1 MNAIVFIIG
10 LAALLIGSFTDLR
23 KREVPDWLNYGLIFT
38 GIGVSLL
45 LSIIYNNFW
54 FLINSVIG
62 LGIMF
67 LLGSVMFYTG
77 QWGGGDSKMIMGIG
91 ALIGIPASWPLQG
104 MILSWGNEV
113 PFLFSFILYSF
124 VVGAV
129 YGLFWTIV
137 LAIRHRKGFVAEF
150 IYLLDMRRNITKK
163 IIRIGF
169 IVIILASISLL
180 FFAKY
185 FILKIVPLG
194 LSILVIIAYWMYFF
208 IKATEQS
215 SMIKHVQPEEL
226 TEGDWISTDIFVD
239 SDDEKETG
247 KEKELCV
254 KSQEKGKLYIAGPKD
269 LGISKEQIQK
279 LIMLKKQGKLKDEKG
294 RKLLID
300 VKIGIPFVPSFLVG
314 YLLSY
319 FAGTAWLI
327 NIID

>member
-10 LAALLIGSFTDLR
+10 LAALLIGSFTDLK

-45 LSIIYNNFW
+45 LSIIYSNFW
-54 FLINSVIG
+54 FLINSIIG

-67 LLGSVMFYTG
+67 LLGSIMFYTG

-91 ALIGIPASWPLQG
+91 ALIGIPASWPLQE

-137 LAIRHRKGFVAEF
+137 LAIKHRKGFVAEF
-150 IYLLDMRRNITKK
+150 RYLLDMRRNITKK
-163 IIRIGF
+163 IIKIGF

-185 FILKIVPLG
+185 FILTIVPLG

-226 TEGDWISTDIFVD
+226 TEGDWISSDVFVD
-239 SDDEKETG
+239 NGEG
-247 KEKELCV
+247 
-254 KSQEKGKLYIAGPKD
+254 KGKMYITGPKD

>member
-1 MNAIVFIIG
+1 MNILIFLIG
-10 LAALLIGSFTDLR
+10 LAALLIGSFTDLK
-23 KREVPDWLNYGLIFT
+23 KREVPDWLNYGLMFT

-45 LSIIYNNFW
+45 FSVIYWDFWILLSSII
-54 FLINSVIG
+54 G
-62 LGIMF
+62 LAAMF
-67 LLGSVMFYTG
+67 VLGSIMFYTG

-91 ALIGIPASWPLQG
+91 ALIGIPASWPLKE
-104 MILSWGNEV
+104 MVVSWELQV

-137 LAIRHRKGFVAEF
+137 LAIKHRKGFVAEF

-163 IIRIGF
+163 IIRVGF
-169 IVIILASISLL
+169 IVIILSSVGLL

-226 TEGDWISTDIFVD
+226 TEGDWISSDVFVD
-239 SDDEKETG
+239 TG
-247 KEKELCV
+247 EG
-254 KSQEKGKLYIAGPKD
+254 KGRVYITGPKD

-279 LIMLKKQGKLKDEKG
+279 LISLKAHGKLKDEKG

-300 VKIGIPFVPSFLVG
+300 VKIGIPFVPSFLFG

-319 FAGTAWLI
+319 FIGTGWLI
-327 NIID
+327 GLIR